1 MFFIVKPVGLVVRSS
16 MPKAN
21 LTVELKELHDRA
33 SEATAFLKSK
43 VEGKM
48 KAKGTQLQI
57 EGARTKEVKLLLHK
71 FLHHQGLD
79 HYRVLSQ
86 RGILE
91 VTPPEKHV
99 MHEQAREGS
108 PPTSPQTSPY
118 FFPQT
123 PALTPERKKKTKP
136 KHKHE

>member
-1 MFFIVKPVGLVVRSS
+1 
-16 MPKAN
+16 MPKTT

-33 SEATAFLKSK
+33 SEATQFLKSK
-43 VEGKM
+43 VKGKM

-71 FLHHQGLD
+71 FLHHQGLN

-86 RGILE
+86 SGVLE
-91 VTPPEKHV
+91 ITPPEKHEV
-99 MHEQAREGS
+99 RPPEREGS
-108 PPTSPQTSPY
+108 SPTAAQTTPY
-118 FFPQT
+118 LFPQT
-123 PALTPERKKKTKP
+123 PVLTPEKKKRAKP

>member
-1 MFFIVKPVGLVVRSS
+1 MSKPL
-16 MPKAN
+16 

-33 SEATAFLKSK
+33 SEATQFLKSK

-48 KAKGTQLQI
+48 RTKGTQLQI
-57 EGARTKEVKLLLHK
+57 EGAKTKEVKLLLHK
-71 FLHHQGLD
+71 FLHHQGLN

-86 RGILE
+86 SGVLE

-99 MHEQAREGS
+99 LHPMEHVGS
-108 PPTSPQTSPY
+108 PPTAAQTTPY
-118 FFPQT
+118 LFPQT
-123 PALTPERKKKTKP
+123 PALTPKKKKTKP

>member
-1 MFFIVKPVGLVVRSS
+1 
-16 MPKAN
+16 MPKIM

-33 SEATAFLKSK
+33 SEATQFLKSK

-48 KAKGTQLQI
+48 KTKGTQLQI
-57 EGARTKEVKLLLHK
+57 EGAKTKQVKLLLHK
-71 FLHHQGLD
+71 FLHHQGLN

-86 RGILE
+86 SGVLE

-99 MHEQAREGS
+99 LHPPEREGS
-108 PPTSPQTSPY
+108 PPTAAQTTPY
-118 FFPQT
+118 YFPQA
-123 PALTPERKKKTKP
+123 PVLTPEKKKRARP

>member
-1 MFFIVKPVGLVVRSS
+1 
-16 MPKAN
+16 MPKIV

-33 SEATAFLKSK
+33 NEAIQFLKSK

-48 KAKGTQLQI
+48 RTKGTQLQI
-57 EGARTKEVKLLLHK
+57 EGARHKEVKLQLHK

-86 RGILE
+86 SGVLE
-91 VTPPEKHV
+91 IRPPEKHV
-99 MHEQAREGS
+99 LHPVEREGS
-108 PPTSPQTSPY
+108 PPAAAQTTAY
-118 FFPQT
+118 LFPQT
-123 PALTPERKKKTKP
+123 PVLTPKKKKVKP